1 MILVAVLTLVSLAQR
16 LATTAV
22 AVAVVAVLEAPMIL
36 AAVQLGN
43 RLEAP
48 VTWAVLVTLEPW
60 EAQ

>member
-16 LATTAV
+16 LAATAV
-22 AVAVVAVLEAPMIL
+22 AVAVVAVLEAPMIS
-36 AAVQLGN
+36 AAVPLGN

-48 VTWAVLVTLEPW
+48 VIWAVLVTLGPW